1 MMMWKLNA
9 LLGQCKDAGEAI
21 SYRDLSTA
29 TGISTSTIYQ
39 IAQNQST
46 RADLKTVEAMLS
58 FFSEKLG
65 RVLQT
70 GDLLHYEPDQ
80 REKAGH

>member
-9 LLGQCKDAGEAI
+9 LLGECKDKGEAI
-21 SYRDLSTA
+21 SYRDLSTT

-46 RADLKTVEAMLS
+46 RADLKTIDAMLN
-58 FFSEKLG
+58 FFSRKLG
-65 RVLQT
+65 RELQT
-70 GDLLHYEPDQ
+70 DDLLHHEPD
-80 REKAGH
+80 A